1 VYRFAALFRREQADG
16 THSARGSN
24 TVVFN
29 GRAHVSAEPCWSPAS
44 LPTSRSR

>member
-1 VYRFAALFRREQADG
+1 MPALFRREQADG

-29 GRAHVSAEPCWSPAS
+29 GRAHVSAEPC
-44 LPTSRSR
+44 